1 MATKPAMCWQFEFR
15 PIVLKELALKCDI
28 SQQELATSV
37 AAIVGRNVSRTSM
50 NLCINRG
57 YLPRK
62 IKGFKGAL
70 EQVIRDNHKAMNWL
84 VSKDYEV
91 ARIWSPLGLDLR
103 KAQLEGHG
111 RRVSAHMPKAI
122 TNKET
127 QEVAAMTWE
136 VEMLHPGA
144 MKLFKLFR
152 HPFLNSVNSERDI
165 FMSTEHRFA
174 EMAMTDAAYNAG
186 FIAIIGEVGSG
197 KSTIRKK
204 VVESLR
210 REGGI
215 SIIEARNR
223 RISAGN
229 GIQSRINS
237 VSLCDAIILDI
248 SGEKPQIRTEQKVRQ
263 VERLLTTRANQGIRH
278 VLIIEEAHNL
288 NPVALKYLKQVYELE
303 DGYRKLLGIIMI
315 GQPEL
320 KEMLD
325 ERRHVNMRE
334 VIRRVQ
340 IAEIKGIDEDLRA
353 FIEFKFK
360 RIGAKIESIITE
372 DGIEALKQRLIIK
385 DSNNQPISQAF
396 PGLIENYIIRAMN
409 LAFEFGESKV
419 TAEVINAI

>member
-1 MATKPAMCWQFEFR
+1 MATRPALGWQFEFK
-15 PIVLKELALKCDI
+15 PIILKELALNCDI
-28 SQQELATSV
+28 SQQELADSV
-37 AAIVGRNVSRTSM
+37 AAIVKRGVSRTSM

-62 IKGFKGAL
+62 IKGFKAAL
-70 EQVIRDNHKAMNWL
+70 EQVVRDNHKAMNWL
-84 VSKDYEV
+84 LAKNYEV

-111 RRVSAHMPKAI
+111 RRVSASIPK
-122 TNKET
+122 TLDDKET

-165 FMSTEHRFA
+165 FMSSEHRFA

-204 VVESLR
+204 VVETLR

-223 RISAGN
+223 RISAGT

-237 VSLCDAIILDI
+237 VSLCDAIIMDI
-248 SGEKPQIRTEQKVRQ
+248 SGEKPQIKTEQKVRQ
-263 VERLLTTRANQGIRH
+263 VERLLTLRANQGIRH
-278 VLIIEEAHNL
+278 ILIIEEAHNL
-288 NPVALKYLKQVYELE
+288 SPVALKYLKQVYEFE
-303 DGYRKLLGIIMI
+303 DGYRKLLGIILI

-325 ERRHVNMRE
+325 ERRHMNMRE
-334 VIRRVQ
+334 VIRRIQ
-340 IAEIKGIDEDLRA
+340 IAEIRGIDEDLRA
-353 FIEFKFK
+353 YIEFKFK
-360 RIGAKIESIITE
+360 RIGVRIESIITE
-372 DGIEALKQRLIIK
+372 DGVQALSKRLIIK
-385 DSNNQPISQAF
+385 DSNNQSVSQAF

-419 TAEVINAI
+419 TAEVIDAI